1 MLQDPGCRSIATK
14 TCEKIPRL
22 VTRKIPHETCK
33 KVPDI
38 ECYNVIKEVPELE
51 CVPKPYEVRATNKI
65 SRNIHNVRSLSLVEE
80 Y

>member
-1 MLQDPGCRSIATK
+1 M
-14 TCEKIPRL
+14 

-51 CVPKPYEVRATNKI
+51 CVPKPYEVRVMYT
-65 SRNIHNVRSLSLVEE
+65 S
-80 Y
+80 